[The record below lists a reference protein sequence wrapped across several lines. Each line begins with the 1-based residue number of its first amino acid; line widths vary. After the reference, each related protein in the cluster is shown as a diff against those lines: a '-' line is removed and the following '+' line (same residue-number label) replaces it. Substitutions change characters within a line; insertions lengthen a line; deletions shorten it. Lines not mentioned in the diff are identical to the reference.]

1 MSKHRKSKTKI
12 HIPQHRPISEPLHP
26 QMRGALAPLRR
37 MPGVLGSNVFAPR
50 RSFLSDLRAIEDL
63 RHDEPRPNSSKIRT
77 QRYHRDDGTLAGFG
91 PRPVRSRVLPMR
103 VQMRVSF
110 HQPERTV
117 VCHRRQTRRRI
128 LFALQAAGRGRKSP
142 RVFRKARWTTKSYIR
157 CKR

>member
-1 MSKHRKSKTKI
+1 MSKSRKSKTKI
-12 HIPQHRPISEPLHP
+12 HTPPHRTTSESLHP

-37 MPGVLGSNVFAPR
+37 MPGVLGRDVFTSR
-50 RSFLSDLRAIEDL
+50 RSFLSDLRVIEDL
-63 RHDEPRPNSSKIRT
+63 RHAEPRPNSSKIHS

-91 PRPVRSRVLPMR
+91 PRPVRSRMFPMR
-103 VQMRVSF
+103 IQMRVSF

-142 RVFRKARWTTKSYIR
+142 RVFRKAKWTTKSYIR

>member
-1 MSKHRKSKTKI
+1 MSKRRKSKDKS
-12 HIPQHRPISEPLHP
+12 HRLTTVALRP

-37 MPGVLGSNVFAPR
+37 MPGVLGRDVFTSR
-50 RSFLSDLRAIEDL
+50 RSFLHDLRAIEDL
-63 RHDEPRPNSSKIRT
+63 RHAEPRPNSSKIHT
-77 QRYHRDDGTLAGFG
+77 QRYHRDDGTVAEFG

-110 HQPERTV
+110 YQPERTL
-117 VCHRRQTRRRI
+117 VCHRRKTRRRI

-142 RVFRKARWTTKSYIR
+142 RVFRKAKWTTKSYIR

>member
-1 MSKHRKSKTKI
+1 MAKHRKSKTKI
-12 HIPQHRPISEPLHP
+12 HIPPHRTISESLRP

-37 MPGVLGSNVFAPR
+37 MPGVLGRDVFTSR
-50 RSFLSDLRAIEDL
+50 RSFFNDLRVIEDL
-63 RHDEPRPNSSKIRT
+63 RHAEPRSNSSKIHS

-91 PRPVRSRVLPMR
+91 PRPVRSRMLPMR
-103 VQMRVSF
+103 IQMRVSF

>member
-1 MSKHRKSKTKI
+1 MIMSKRRKSKDKSHRSTTVALR
-12 HIPQHRPISEPLHP
+12 PQT
-26 QMRGALAPLRR
+26 RGALAPLRR
-37 MPGVLGSNVFAPR
+37 MPGVLGRDVFTSR
-50 RSFLSDLRAIEDL
+50 RSFLHDLRAIEDL
-63 RHDEPRPNSSKIRT
+63 RHEEPRSNSSKIHT

-91 PRPVRSRVLPMR
+91 PCPVRSRVLPVR

>member
-1 MSKHRKSKTKI
+1 MVMAKHRKSKNKS
-12 HIPQHRPISEPLHP
+12 HRSTTVALRP

-50 RSFLSDLRAIEDL
+50 RSFLHDLRAIEDL
-63 RHDEPRPNSSKIRT
+63 RHVEPRPNSSKIHA
-77 QRYHRDDGTLAGFG
+77 QRYHRDDGTMAGFG

-117 VCHRRQTRRRI
+117 VCHRRQARRRV
-128 LFALQAAGRGRKSP
+128 LFALQASGRRGKSP
-142 RVFRKARWTTKSYIR
+142 RVFRKAKWTTKSHIR
-157 CKR
+157 CK

>member
-12 HIPQHRPISEPLHP
+12 YTPQHTLTSESFRP
-26 QMRGALAPLRR
+26 QMRGPLGPLRR
-37 MPGVLGSNVFAPR
+37 MPGVLGRDAFTSR
-50 RSFLSDLRAIEDL
+50 RSFLHDLRVIEDL
-63 RHDEPRPNSSKIRT
+63 RHDEPRSNSSKIRT

-110 HQPERTV
+110 HQPERTL
-117 VCHRRQTRRRI
+117 VCHRRQARRRV

-142 RVFRKARWTTKSYIR
+142 RVFRKARWTTKSHIR
-157 CKR
+157 CK

>member
-12 HIPQHRPISEPLHP
+12 HIPQHRPISEPLRP
-26 QMRGALAPLRR
+26 QMRGPLGPLRR
-37 MPGVLGSNVFAPR
+37 MPGVLGRDVFTSR

-63 RHDEPRPNSSKIRT
+63 RHDEPRPNSSKMRS

-91 PRPVRSRVLPMR
+91 PRPVRSRMFPMR

-117 VCHRRQTRRRI
+117 VCHRRQARRRV
-128 LFALQAAGRGRKSP
+128 LFALQASGRGRKSL
-142 RVFRKARWTTKSYIR
+142 RVFRKARWTTKSHIR
-157 CKR
+157 CK

>member
-1 MSKHRKSKTKI
+1 MSKRRKSKDKSYRSTTVAL
-12 HIPQHRPISEPLHP
+12 RP

-37 MPGVLGSNVFAPR
+37 MPGVLGRDVFTSR
-50 RSFLSDLRAIEDL
+50 RSFLHDLRAIEDL
-63 RHDEPRPNSSKIRT
+63 RHEEPRPNSSKIHT

-91 PRPVRSRVLPMR
+91 PCPVRSRVLPVR

-142 RVFRKARWTTKSYIR
+142 RVFRKARWTIKSHIR
-157 CKR
+157 CK